1 MARDQD
7 QDQADDAALGAAVQL
22 DNAETLDGAVGG
34 DALDAGY
41 VPPDRPYG
49 LDEDNVTAAGMRE
62 GDSLD
67 QRLRREEPE
76 GQPADPDRSGRITI
90 ADEGAGLETANAL
103 EGEDMGIDGGA
114 ASAEEAAM
122 HSYAVDALRETEPS
136 VAGALADPELDENL
150 LEDPDDSL
158 AARIDAARDAGGA
171 AASASGRDDVGPGT
185 GL

>member
-1 MARDQD
+1 MARDHE
-7 QDQADDAALGAAVQL
+7 DQADDAELGAAVQL

-49 LDEDNVTAAGMRE
+49 LDEDNVTASGMRE

-67 QRLRREEPE
+67 ERLRRDEPE
-76 GQPADPDRSGRITI
+76 DEHVDADRAGRITI
-90 ADEGAGLETANAL
+90 AGEGAGMETANAM
-103 EGEDMGIDGGA
+103 EGEDVGIDGGA

-122 HSYAVDALRETEPS
+122 HEYAVDALRETEPS
-136 VAGALADPELDENL
+136 VADELADPELDAQL
-150 LEDPDDSL
+150 GEDRDTSR

-171 AASASGRDDVGPGT
+171 AAAASGRDDVGPGS